1 MVIHKTSK
9 SIFYKGKSSTFRA
22 KNPSK
27 PNFDHIIRNGLFFT
41 HCITPSDQTG
51 TSLASIFTGKYPVSS
66 GVTQYSFNF
75 DFTTF
80 FDELEKLGYN
90 LYSCVTDLLMLKK
103 ITKNFKHNLEYI
115 YGGTNSYPY
124 LEFLYFCI

>member
-1 MVIHKTSK
+1 MKPNIFLLTIDSVRADRFYGPKK
-9 SIFYKGKSSTFRA
+9 SAIT
-22 KNPSK
+22 

-41 HCITPSDQTG
+41 HCITPSAQTG

-66 GVTQYSFNF
+66 GVTQHSFNF

-103 ITKNFKHNLEYI
+103 ITKNFKHNLEYV
-115 YGGTNSYPY
+115 
-124 LEFLYFCI
+124 